1 MSVTSITRAYN
12 IMKLYQGAFYHP
24 KRCCCA
30 CLYNGSPCRVRT
42 YDSAV
47 KARGVPNYTN
57 GLQDETHS
65 NYRSYD
71 LYQERT
77 SSHQSGLRCLFGVV
91 WKRDF
96 RPRLLF
102 YWLMCQ
108 PVLAGEFPSQRN
120 RLYIRL

>member
-1 MSVTSITRAYN
+1 MSRRVCGFEPSSRLKLFKLIILKGVAVRAF
-12 IMKLYQGAFYHP
+12 IMA
-24 KRCCCA
+24 
-30 CLYNGSPCRVRT
+30 VRAGFEPT
-42 YDSAV
+42 IARSKHAV
-47 KARGVPNYTN
+47 FPNYTN

-71 LYQERT
+71 LYQEKT
-77 SSHQSGLRCLFGVV
+77 SSRQSGLRCLFGVV

-96 RPRLLF
+96 RPHLLF

>member
-1 MSVTSITRAYN
+1 MVASKWCSQKDLNFQRVGFGPTVDANFTMRAYN

-71 LYQERT
+71 LYQERP
-77 SSHQSGLRCLFGVV
+77 LPANRVFGVYLALSGSATSV
-91 WKRDF
+91 
-96 RPRLLF
+96 
-102 YWLMCQ
+102 
-108 PVLAGEFPSQRN
+108 PVCFSIG
-120 RLYIRL
+120 